1 MEPFWNDVR
10 LKQVK
15 GRAVRIGSHL
25 ELPEEQRDV
34 RIYTYLSVFSEEAKA
49 AKSGPMKI
57 DETLRGRDGAETV
70 DEMVYNIGQ
79 KKKAITDALE
89 SVMKSAAIDCELNI
103 KQNYDGTFKC
113 DSLKGNV
120 GDFLYHPDIDVDIR
134 ESASKYGIAPSVAV
148 AAVAPAKPVAEPNF
162 ILKKLKDTI
171 YRMKE
176 IKDSTTGVVT
186 GFEMY
191 AADDKT
197 LSRLLGTS
205 GAKDGK
211 PAPPIKFV

>member
-1 MEPFWNDVR
+1 
-10 LKQVK
+10 
-15 GRAVRIGSHL
+15 
-25 ELPEEQRDV
+25 
-34 RIYTYLSVFSEEAKA
+34 
-49 AKSGPMKI
+49 MKI

-148 AAVAPAKPVAEPNF
+148 AAAVAPAKPVAEPNF

-211 PAPPIKFV
+211 PTPPIKFV